1 MEKLLATYLFQ
12 HKICP
17 LPTIGSLVLCA
28 GNAQPIPGEK
38 RMLAPF
44 PFIELSRKEVSAF
57 ALTDFI
63 AKQQNI
69 STAKAQDLLAH
80 YCETIKQL
88 PPFGERGLASAGSF
102 YVDETAQ
109 LHFKSSSMP
118 VAYFPEAVAERVIHL
133 DASHEML
140 VGDTQTNTVAMSEL
154 LNEEA
159 PVKNRWWIT
168 ALVLALIGFA
178 FIFYYY
184 NHHPLGGFGNES
196 GIPSQIENNNSA
208 PSTNR

>member
-17 LPTIGSLVLCA
+17 LPTIGSLVLRV
-28 GNAQPIPGEK
+28 GNAQTISGEK

-44 PFIELSRKEVSAF
+44 PFIELNEKEVSAF

-69 STAKAQDLLAH
+69 STAKAENLLAH
-80 YCETIKQL
+80 YCDTIKQL
-88 PPFGERGLASAGSF
+88 PPLAESELATAGSF

-118 VAYFPEAVAERVIHL
+118 EAYFPEVVAERVIHL

-168 ALVLALIGFA
+168 ALLLAVIGFA
-178 FIFYYY
+178 LIFYYY
-184 NHHPLGGFGNES
+184 SHHPLGAFGNVSE
-196 GIPSQIENNNSA
+196 IPSPIQINNGASE
-208 PSTNR
+208 TNR